1 MQPFPELTLN
11 CLTRFSEQVECG
23 IDQLRMKREKTTG
36 KAISYRDGQQV
47 LLGVALMTFLIR
59 CC

>member
-1 MQPFPELTLN
+1 MQPFPEPTHN

-23 IDQLRMKREKTTG
+23 IGQLWIKREKTTG